1 MAKSKNDSKGKPE
14 QKESIMT
21 KLASELEVPS
31 EVLPG
36 VFHME
41 LLENREAVID
51 GCKGVQEYN
60 DERIIL
66 KLNKKTVTFLG
77 LNLELK
83 AFKNERVIISGY
95 IANIGFSD

>member
-1 MAKSKNDSKGKPE
+1 
-14 QKESIMT
+14 MT
-21 KLASELEVPS
+21 KLASELEVPLRFCRRFS
-31 EVLPG
+31 YG
-36 VFHME
+36 AS
-41 LLENREAVID
+41 ENREAVID

-66 KLNKKTVTFLG
+66 KLNKKTVMTFLG

-83 AFKNERVIISGY
+83 AFTNERVIISGY